1 MFKLWP
7 ISRMAGVVRRLSAV
21 WIGLLAL
28 PGFSVAGEPETD
40 WVFEGLLNEV
50 DPLLAPDLVSGW
62 VLSGSFRLNPLE
74 LEEEPA
80 GDSIRTGRLT
90 GGLHG
95 AELTVDLYR
104 QVRFA
109 AQQRSGLAGV
119 DYVNNDPEHE
129 GRDLLGWFIPVDGE
143 LGTGEWRLQWLQAWL
158 VDPAGKML
166 PTAPPAFPPGG
177 FTWRDGW
184 FQLVFRNSAGETA
197 RAGGV
202 LEVFSP
208 EVEPAAGS
216 ADTAWE
222 AVVAGLSNRLLE
234 RDREVAELAAELNEA
249 RARLEGLRRMVDLLV
264 DERSHLEAD
273 SKRLREA
280 LEATDPQLAREQ
292 MTELE
297 VRNALLEEDLA
308 RVETLNVELETRLA
322 DLQRERGD
330 LRQKLAVRSAEAEE
344 EPEPTPLASMG
355 RVQSPMGLG
364 EGVLTVFEQPM
375 IIERIAPR
383 DSVEPADAEAVP
395 LPVEPV
401 RDASPKR
408 RPGPRKFR

>member
-1 MFKLWP
+1 MSKLWP
-7 ISRMAGVVRRLSAV
+7 ISRMAGVLRRLSAV
-21 WIGLLAL
+21 WTGLLVL
-28 PGFSVAGEPETD
+28 PCFSVAAEPETD

-74 LEEEPA
+74 LEEEPT

-95 AELTVDLYR
+95 AELTVDLYH

-109 AQQRSGLAGV
+109 AEQRSGLAGV
-119 DYVNNDPEHE
+119 DYVNNDPEHG
-129 GRDLLGWFIPVDGE
+129 GRDLLGWFIPVDGA
-143 LGTGEWRLQWLQAWL
+143 LGAGEWRLQWFQAWL
-158 VDPAGKML
+158 VDPAGDML

-177 FTWRDGW
+177 FSWRDGW
-184 FQLVFRNSAGETA
+184 FQLVFRNSAGDTA

-202 LEVFSP
+202 LQIFSP
-208 EVEPAAGS
+208 ELEPVAGS
-216 ADTAWE
+216 ADKAWE

-234 RDREVAELAAELNEA
+234 RDREVAELQAELDEA
-249 RARLEGLRRMVDLLV
+249 RSRLEGLRRMVDLLV

-273 SKRLREA
+273 SERLREA
-280 LEATDPQLAREQ
+280 LEVADPEAAREQ

-297 VRNALLEEDLA
+297 IRNALLEEELA
-308 RVETLNVELETRLA
+308 KMETLNGDLEARLA
-322 DLQRERGD
+322 ELQRERGE
-330 LRQKLAVRSAEAEE
+330 LRQELALRSAEAEE
-344 EPEPTPLASMG
+344 EPEPTPLEATG

-375 IIERIAPR
+375 IIERIVPR
-383 DSVEPADAEAVP
+383 EPVEPAGAAGVRP
-395 LPVEPV
+395 PVEPV